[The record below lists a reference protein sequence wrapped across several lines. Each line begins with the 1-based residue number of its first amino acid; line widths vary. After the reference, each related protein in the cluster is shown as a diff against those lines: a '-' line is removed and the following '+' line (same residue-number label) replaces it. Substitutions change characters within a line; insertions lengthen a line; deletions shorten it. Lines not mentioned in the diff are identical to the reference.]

1 MPPYLVK
8 VTPAM
13 ENSVNGLESMAQ
25 TAVESRPNTF
35 TPIVDDLSFATAKIV
50 MDDGIGASG
59 QYPALINLFIAME
72 RIAALQ
78 FSAWYRV
85 FWREH
90 NKIYLILVASLLTF
104 VFVVL
109 AFVINSYHVHV
120 SPTRMCAVMDST
132 GIIYGTIHY
141 SLISFVYLFCFIAL
155 VVTFINANRSRIPS
169 KDEIRR
175 QRMMLAI
182 NVISVL
188 LVSIPNL
195 VLILNEWKAP
205 KISDLTTG

>member
-1 MPPYLVK
+1 
-8 VTPAM
+8 
-13 ENSVNGLESMAQ
+13 
-25 TAVESRPNTF
+25 
-35 TPIVDDLSFATAKIV
+35 
-50 MDDGIGASG
+50 
-59 QYPALINLFIAME
+59 
-72 RIAALQ
+72 
-78 FSAWYRV
+78 
-85 FWREH
+85 
-90 NKIYLILVASLLTF
+90 
-104 VFVVL
+104 
-109 AFVINSYHVHV
+109 
-120 SPTRMCAVMDST
+120 MCAVMDST